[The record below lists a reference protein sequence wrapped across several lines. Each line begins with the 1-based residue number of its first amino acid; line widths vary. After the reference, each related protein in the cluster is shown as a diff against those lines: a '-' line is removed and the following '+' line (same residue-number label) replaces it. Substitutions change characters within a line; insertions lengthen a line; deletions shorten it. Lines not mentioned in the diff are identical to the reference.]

1 MSVPVQL
8 SLRGAT
14 LVAGMSLPALVLAGV
29 LAGVGIAA
37 LAHLTGA
44 DLRGLAGGQPGL
56 LQSFIGPR
64 GGTRAGELG

>member
-1 MSVPVQL
+1 MSVPTRL

-14 LVAGMSLPALVLAGV
+14 LVAGMSTPALVLAGV
-29 LAGVGIAA
+29 LAGAGIAA

-44 DLRGLAGGQPGL
+44 DLRGLAGSQPGL

-64 GGTRAGELG
+64 DGSA